1 MNLDQLKTF
10 AALAESGSLRSA
22 ADRLGLS
29 PSSAAERVS
38 LLEHELGLR
47 LLDRG
52 ARGCTLTRSGAQYLK
67 DARALLGAWDAIAAR
82 VAAAGE
88 RPASALRIAVAG
100 GSLPPVLGPVLDRFI
115 AEHPEVVLSLLDDRD
130 ASVGHEL
137 RSGALDAY
145 FLYCPSE
152 ALCVGLRRQ
161 TVFYTRLCA
170 LIPLDHPLSARK
182 TLSLAELEGEML
194 LLYPPTREPALHQRI
209 LEALHAAGVRAALY
223 AGKSSP
229 TLYQMQV
236 KMGCGIAICPQLALK
251 TPPQTVAIPLS
262 DPLCRIQ
269 IEMLSAEENPNPA
282 FRLFLEEFGDRS
294 GADIG

>member
-38 LLEHELGLR
+38 LLEHELGLH

-170 LIPLDHPLSARK
+170 LVPLDHPLSARK

-223 AGKSSP
+223 AGKTSP
-229 TLYQMQV
+229 ALYQMQV

-251 TPPQTVAIPLS
+251 SPPQTVAIPLS

-282 FRLFLEEFGDRS
+282 FRLFLEEIGDRS